1 MKPADA
7 KSSTFIDFDVWNN
20 DKGPKFKVGG
30 RMRTQ
35 KYKKYFANGCTP
47 NQSEELFAIKKAN
60 NTVQ

>member
-20 DKGPKFKVGG
+20 DKGSKFKVGG
-30 RMRTQ
+30 RMRIQ

-47 NQSEELFAIKKAN
+47 N
-60 NTVQ
+60 

>member
-1 MKPADA
+1 MKPADP

-47 NQSEELFAIKKAN
+47 N
-60 NTVQ
+60 